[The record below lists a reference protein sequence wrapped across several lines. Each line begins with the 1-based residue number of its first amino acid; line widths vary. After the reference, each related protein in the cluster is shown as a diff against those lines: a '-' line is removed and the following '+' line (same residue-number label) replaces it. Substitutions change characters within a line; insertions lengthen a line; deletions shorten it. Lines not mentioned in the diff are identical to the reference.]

1 MNVDKS
7 QLLLSCLLLGL
18 VYPLNIVHEFGHAF
32 VCALYNQNYNIVFSW
47 LGRSYSS
54 CLGYDFNRTF
64 FGLAGGLLVMMCLT
78 AILLIPYF
86 RNNTGSRISL
96 YALLITASVN
106 SVVEGFFFE
115 YYNENII
122 TVQTILLGI
131 LLISFSVLWT
141 SYLRQQKTH

>member
-1 MNVDKS
+1 
-7 QLLLSCLLLGL
+7 
-18 VYPLNIVHEFGHAF
+18 
-32 VCALYNQNYNIVFSW
+32 
-47 LGRSYSS
+47 
-54 CLGYDFNRTF
+54 
-64 FGLAGGLLVMMCLT
+64 MMCLT

>member
-1 MNVDKS
+1 
-7 QLLLSCLLLGL
+7 
-18 VYPLNIVHEFGHAF
+18 
-32 VCALYNQNYNIVFSW
+32 
-47 LGRSYSS
+47 
-54 CLGYDFNRTF
+54 
-64 FGLAGGLLVMMCLT
+64 MMCLT

-122 TVQTILLGI
+122 TVQIILLGI

-141 SYLRQQKTH
+141 SYRRQQKTH

>member
-1 MNVDKS
+1 
-7 QLLLSCLLLGL
+7 
-18 VYPLNIVHEFGHAF
+18 
-32 VCALYNQNYNIVFSW
+32 
-47 LGRSYSS
+47 
-54 CLGYDFNRTF
+54 
-64 FGLAGGLLVMMCLT
+64 MMCLT

-122 TVQTILLGI
+122 TVQIILLGI
-131 LLISFSVLWT
+131 LLISFSVLWAI
-141 SYLRQQKTH
+141 YLRRQKTH